1 MAMTTATQRM
11 VAILG
16 SGEMGSAVATAFAR
30 AGYRVVT
37 DLSGRSARSRGLAA
51 RAGVVDLGSLAAV
64 VQQAELV
71 LSIVPPAAAYRCAE
85 EVAAAMRAVRS
96 APAFADC
103 NAVAPATVRRIA
115 RVFEST
121 RRSPERSHGSSLGT
135 PAESSSAAPFIDAGI
150 VGRAPKPGGER
161 TRFYVSGA
169 ARRALLDVAVAVAE
183 IEVVDMGEEIGAA
196 SALKMAYAALNKGTD
211 ALHTAVLLAAARLGV
226 LPALLEECEAS
237 QADALARMKARVP
250 FLASTAARFT
260 GEMAEIA
267 STFAAAGVTPDFHR
281 GAEWVYARLAST
293 PLAAETRETSPRE
306 RSLDAAL
313 AVFSAALEGGSPR
326 DGAR

>member
-1 MAMTTATQRM
+1 MAMTTATQRT

-85 EVAAAMRAVRS
+85 EVAAAMPGSS
-96 APAFADC
+96 A
-103 NAVAPATVRRIA
+103 R
-115 RVFEST
+115 
-121 RRSPERSHGSSLGT
+121 SSLGT

>member
-1 MAMTTATQRM
+1 MTTATQRT

-16 SGEMGSAVATAFAR
+16 SGDMGSAVGAAFAR
-30 AGYRVVT
+30 AGFRVVT
-37 DLSGRSARSRGLAA
+37 DLSGRSAHSRGLAA
-51 RAGVVDLGSLAAV
+51 RAGVVDLGSLPAV
-64 VQQAELV
+64 VQQAGLV
-71 LSIVPPAAAYRCAE
+71 LSIVPPAAALQCAQ
-85 EVAAAMRAVRS
+85 EVAAAMRAARA

-103 NAVAPATVRRIA
+103 NAVAPATVRDIA
-115 RVFEST
+115 RLFDAGAAS
-121 RRSPERSHGSSLGT
+121 
-135 PAESSSAAPFIDAGI
+135 AAAPFIDAGI
-150 VGRAPKPGGER
+150 VGRPPKPGGER

-169 ARRALLDVAVAVAE
+169 ARRALLDVAVAE
-183 IEVVDMGEEIGAA
+183 LELVDMGEKIGAA

-211 ALHTAVLLAAARLGV
+211 ALHTAVLLAGVRLGV
-226 LPALLEECEAS
+226 LPALLKECESS
-237 QADALARMKARVP
+237 QAEALARMKSRVP

-281 GAEWVYARLAST
+281 GAEWVYAQLAAT
-293 PLAAETRETSPRE
+293 PLAAETRATLPRE

-313 AVFSAALEGGSPR
+313 AVFNAALDRGAPR